1 MLKHVLLALNAM
13 HVYALYMHVDMLGYL
28 QTHTYNNCLLIAMP
42 IKEMKLKDQR
52 VSGFPYYNWLWSSQ
66 ALIGENVI
74 LSPCTS
80 RMTILISHVH
90 MHDWSLRCL
99 VNVHSNLSMWKKRG
113 IKSAYT
119 DLAADILIWCVLNFR
134 QLFGINGHHVSVRV
148 CLFFQM
154 LVVCGL
160 IFVKLS

>member
-52 VSGFPYYNWLWSSQ
+52 VSGFPYYNRLWSSQ

-80 RMTILISHVH
+80 RMTILISH
-90 MHDWSLRCL
+90 MHDWSLDQMPC
-99 VNVHSNLSMWKKRG
+99 KCAF
-113 IKSAYT
+113 KS
-119 DLAADILIWCVLNFR
+119 I
-134 QLFGINGHHVSVRV
+134 HVEETWNQISIYWLGSRYFDMM
-148 CLFFQM
+148 C
-154 LVVCGL
+154 
-160 IFVKLS
+160 S